1 MSHISRRQFL
11 YGTALVAAGGV
22 LAACAPKATP
32 APAQPPA
39 GAPATAPTAAP
50 APKAKIP
57 IKYHIFWNQPQV
69 WEEPFRATAEW
80 KAMEEAG
87 LEIEFGTGRGGDAGR
102 TAVAAGTPPD
112 VGDLG
117 PQFDFALGG
126 KLMDLTDFVAASK
139 TVKPELFFDENW
151 KGGQWEGIQFG
162 VPAHECYVRRGLN
175 MNKKL
180 IEQAG
185 LDINNPPT
193 TWDELFEWHKKL
205 TIFDANKNVTQYGI
219 DPFDAE
225 GNATASGDGWI
236 IPEMWGFEAF
246 DEATGEF
253 NLNAPEFVE
262 AIDVYAEFIRYMGPD
277 NLQAMRSVEGQGTW
291 GGSYNA
297 EVQAMIIEGY
307 WHPGE
312 TAKEKPEVS
321 ALNVA
326 TWVPMPAQRKGV
338 KIQCFSGH
346 VTSLFKDG
354 THAKEAFP
362 IIEFLQSKAALDIIF
377 STIGWLPALKEYVA
391 QADGSTFPGLQFYLD
406 SAKEYDEAYGET
418 KIPIRSFIS
427 TKWNAYREQVWRDT
441 MTPKEAMD
449 AWQKDV
455 ETEWLESGWKDKWGK
470 A

>member
-1 MSHISRRQFL
+1 VRLGLDYNERMV
-11 YGTALVAAGGV
+11 G
-22 LAACAPKATP
+22 
-32 APAQPPA
+32 
-39 GAPATAPTAAP
+39 
-50 APKAKIP
+50 
-57 IKYHIFWNQPQV
+57 
-69 WEEPFRATAEW
+69 
-80 KAMEEAG
+80 EAG
-87 LEIEFGTGRGGDAGR
+87 LDPDAPPE
-102 TAVAAGTPPD
+102 TWEELFDWHKTLTKFDAAGN
-112 VGDLG
+112 L
-117 PQFDFALGG
+117 
-126 KLMDLTDFVAASK
+126 
-139 TVKPELFFDENW
+139 
-151 KGGQWEGIQFG
+151 IQFG
-162 VPAHECYVRRGLN
+162 IDPYDAMGGPGPHYASAWTVSMLWDFNDWWKPEDGTIN
-175 MNKKL
+175 
-180 IEQAG
+180 
-185 LDINNPPT
+185 INN
-193 TWDELFEWHKKL
+193 ER
-205 TIFDANKNVTQYGI
+205 
-219 DPFDAE
+219 
-225 GNATASGDGWI
+225 
-236 IPEMWGFEAF
+236 
-246 DEATGEF
+246 
-253 NLNAPEFVE
+253 FVE
-262 AIDVYAEFIRYMGPD
+262 SLETCAEFIRLMGVD
-277 NLQAMRSVEGQGTW
+277 NLAGVRSVEGQGQW

-377 STIGWLPALKEYVA
+377 NTIGWLPALKEYVA
-391 QADGSTFPGLQFYLD
+391 QADGSMFPGLQFYLD

-418 KIPIRSFIS
+418 KIPIRSFIG